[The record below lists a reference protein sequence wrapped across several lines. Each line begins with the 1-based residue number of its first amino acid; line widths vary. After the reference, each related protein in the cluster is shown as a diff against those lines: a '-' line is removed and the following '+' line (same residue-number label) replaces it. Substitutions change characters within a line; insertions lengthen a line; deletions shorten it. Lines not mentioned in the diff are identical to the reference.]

1 MKSMTTDAD
10 MAISYPRKAPSGIK
24 VIIVGAG
31 FAGLTAAIECH
42 RKGHDVTVFEKV
54 ADLKPLGDI
63 ISFGQVCAMSH
74 YLKKK

>member
-1 MKSMTTDAD
+1 MSDQT
-10 MAISYPRKAPSGIK
+10 YRKAPTGIK

-42 RKGHDVTVFEKV
+42 RKGHDVIVLEKV

-63 ISFGQVCAMSH
+63 ISFGQVSSRHLLPVCVH
-74 YLKKK
+74 V